1 MIEHWIYWMNHEIAA
16 HYANRT
22 EKIVELFREY
32 SDAKAP
38 QKELIARQIRYITE
52 PIPSALIDEA
62 LHKQFGRRLDYRSEK
77 SIYMIQTR
85 KAEDEATLILQNRRL
100 MLMVENN
107 EETVVSQMFE
117 ALSTITPH
125 FLAVDF
131 RFNGAQW
138 IAQKIE
144 KRKFA

>member
-1 MIEHWIYWMNHEIAA
+1 MIGYWIYWMNNEIAV
-16 HYANRT
+16 HYANRP

-32 SDAKAP
+32 RDAKAS

-52 PIPSALIDEA
+52 PIPSALIDEV
-62 LHKQFGRRLDYRSEK
+62 LHQQFGKRLDYRSEK
-77 SIYMIQTR
+77 SIYMIQTK
-85 KAEDEATLILQNRRL
+85 KAEDEATLIIQNRRL

-107 EETVVSQMFE
+107 EETIVSQMFD
-117 ALSTITPH
+117 ALSTVTPH

-131 RFNGAQW
+131 HFNGAQW